1 MARARVA
8 RAAAVVAATVAGAV
22 LLVVAPL
29 ERQMT
34 AALLIMLA
42 CVGFGSLAPAL
53 GEVASAWLCPTDG
66 DRARMIEAG
75 TRVRGARSVASAG
88 LGVTLLVCVPWLGWL
103 PLAFY
108 VVSMVQVLT
117 LDRRIARSSRPE
129 NAIAFSLVFTVG
141 TIAAGVPGTGG
152 PESPLTVWVVLPAAL
167 MASRFRR
174 AVVIVGCLWCLVV
187 LTGATVAFDAEAFL
201 RDPTMLV
208 VTTALLLGVA
218 ACSLALSENEMQFRL
233 ASRFDHLTGLLN
245 RSALATR
252 MADLDNTAG
261 RVALVLF
268 DIDLFKRIN
277 DVHGHDHG
285 DEVLKRTAEVLMRE
299 SRAADQ
305 VYRLGGEEF
314 AVILPDTSLDE
325 AAPVAQRLRE
335 AVSRSRPG
343 GLDVTMSAGV
353 SAAVGAETRWEALYR
368 RADAALLEAKRAGR
382 DQVVTAPDGGP
393 PAPTSTPVPLART
406 APPVSPR
413 A

>member
-1 MARARVA
+1 MARARIA
-8 RAAAVVAATVAGAV
+8 RAAAVVTATVAGVV
-22 LLVVAPL
+22 LLVVAPI

-34 AALLIMLA
+34 AALLIVLV
-42 CVGFGSLAPAL
+42 CVGFGGLAPAL

-66 DRARMIEAG
+66 DRTRMIEAG

-152 PESPLTVWVVLPAAL
+152 PASPLMVWVVLPAAL

-187 LTGATVAFDAEAFL
+187 LTGATVAFDAEAFR
-201 RDPTMLV
+201 RDPRMLV
-208 VTTALLLGVA
+208 VTAALLLGVA
-218 ACSLALSENEMQFRL
+218 ACSLALSENEMQYRL

-245 RSALATR
+245 RWALATR
-252 MADLDNTAG
+252 MAVLDNTAG

-277 DVHGHDHG
+277 DVHGHDRG
-285 DEVLKRTAEVLMRE
+285 DEVLRQTAEVLVRE
-299 SRAADQ
+299 SRSGQ

-382 DQVVTAPDGGP
+382 NQVVTAPDHETSP
-393 PAPTSTPVPLART
+393 PAAVPAARS
-406 APPVSPR
+406 APREGSR

>member
-1 MARARVA
+1 
-8 RAAAVVAATVAGAV
+8 
-22 LLVVAPL
+22 
-29 ERQMT
+29 
-34 AALLIMLA
+34 
-42 CVGFGSLAPAL
+42 
-53 GEVASAWLCPTDG
+53 
-66 DRARMIEAG
+66 MIEAG

-141 TIAAGVPGTGG
+141 TIAAGVPVTGG
-152 PESPLTVWVVLPAAL
+152 PASPLMGWLVLPAAL

-174 AVVIVGCLWCLVV
+174 VVVIVGCLWCLLV
-187 LTGATVAFDAEAFL
+187 LAGATVAFDADAFR
-201 RDPTMLV
+201 RDPTMLM
-208 VTTALLLGVA
+208 VTGALLLGVA

-233 ASRFDHLTGLLN
+233 ESRFDHLTGLLN

-285 DEVLKRTAEVLMRE
+285 DEVLKQTAQVLMRE
-299 SRAADQ
+299 SRSAADQ

-314 AVILPDTSLDE
+314 AVVLPDSSLDE
-325 AAPVAQRLRE
+325 AVRVAQRLRE
-335 AVSRSRPG
+335 AVARSRPG

-353 SAAVGAETRWEALYR
+353 CAGTGSEARWEVLYR

-382 DQVVTAPDGGP
+382 DQVVTAPDSDP
-393 PAPTSTPVPLART
+393 PAAVPPPRGAPLETPRART
-406 APPVSPR
+406 R
-413 A
+413 